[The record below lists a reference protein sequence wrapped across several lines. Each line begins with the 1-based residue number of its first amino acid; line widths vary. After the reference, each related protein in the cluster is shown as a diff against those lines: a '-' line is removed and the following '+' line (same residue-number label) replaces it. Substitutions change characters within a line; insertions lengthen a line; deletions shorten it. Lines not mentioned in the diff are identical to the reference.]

1 MLTLLNLLSGCLA
14 VVFTLQGNLML
25 VPILIGISMLAD
37 FLDGLVARALDVH
50 SEIGKQL
57 DSLADMVSFG
67 VLPSIILFTFVER
80 EWNTPLNIL
89 INLLPFLIAMFS
101 ALRLA
106 KFNIDETQSEEFKG
120 LATPASTLMVAG
132 LLMAN
137 MYQNIEV
144 TDSLVFSL
152 SLILPILLVSNIP
165 MFSFKL
171 KGFSWQKAGWQY
183 VFLAIVVLLLVVF
196 KFLGLSLSIMAYVLI
211 NILRKFVV
219 KQ

>member
-14 VVFTLQGNLML
+14 LVFTLQGNLIV

-37 FLDGLVARALDVH
+37 FLDGLVARALNVH

-67 VLPSIILFTFVER
+67 VLPSVILFTFVER
-80 EWNTPLNIL
+80 EWNTLLNIL
-89 INLLPFLIAMFS
+89 MNLLPFLIAMFS

-152 SLILPILLVSNIP
+152 SLILPILLVSIIP
-165 MFSFKL
+165 MFSLKL
-171 KGFSWQKAGWQY
+171 KALSSQNAGCQY
-183 VFLAIVVLLLVVF
+183 FFLALVVLL
-196 KFLGLSLSIMAYVLI
+196 
-211 NILRKFVV
+211 
-219 KQ
+219 

>member
-1 MLTLLNLLSGCLA
+1 
-14 VVFTLQGNLML
+14 
-25 VPILIGISMLAD
+25 MLAD
-37 FLDGLVARALDVH
+37 FLDGLVARALNVN

-67 VLPSIILFTFVER
+67 VLPSVILFTFIER
-80 EWNTPLNIL
+80 DWDTPLNIL

-137 MYQNIEV
+137 LYQNIDV

-171 KGFSWQKAGWQY
+171 KGFSWQKAGLQY
-183 VFLAIVVLLLVVF
+183 VFVAIVVLLLVVF

-211 NILRKFVV
+211 NIVRKFVV